1 MAGDAGGSL
10 GAGVSRRSVLG
21 GSRKVAAAGVA
32 LTATGAVVA
41 PELAAANASGGI
53 AVSPKGTTAIEFLA
67 QIQQTGDSMHRLRLP
82 RPRWPA

>member
-21 GSRKVAAAGVA
+21 GAGKVAAAGVA

-53 AVSPKGTTAIEFLA
+53 AVRRRGRRPSSSWPGSTRPATA
-67 QIQQTGDSMHRLRLP
+67 
-82 RPRWPA
+82 